1 MLTKKSVRLLQVPSI
16 QRCYCCGELRFAI
29 ASQALV
35 HKPSG
40 KTHFRWLCK
49 SCGHQRGI
57 RPTPGYLRKLRG
69 LERGNELTVDFQVL
83 LRA

>member
-1 MLTKKSVRLLQVPSI
+1 MLTKKSVRLLQMPSI

-29 ASQALV
+29 LSQTLV
-35 HKPSG
+35 HQSTG
-40 KTHFRWLCK
+40 RTYFRWLCK

-57 RPTPGYLRKLRG
+57 RPTSGYLRKLRG
-69 LERGNELTVDFQVL
+69 LERGNELTVDLKIL